1 MKVCMESVAPRATRR
16 FVLQATGAVVG
27 VGLLTAR
34 ASLSAA
40 ADSLPLIKKPIPSS
54 KEMLPVVGLGTN
66 NFDVGEPADLAARKE
81 VLQGMPG
88 LGGSVVDTAPLYGRS
103 EAVIGN
109 LVAELG
115 NRDRLFFATKVMSRD
130 SDGADGKASIEE
142 SFRRLRTDRID
153 LMQVHNLAGVEQL
166 IPVLQALKQAK
177 RIRYFG
183 ITTSN
188 PAQHPQM
195 MELMKRFPL
204 DFIQVDY
211 SIDNREVATSVL
223 PLALERHV
231 GVLINSPLGG
241 RRGAAS
247 VFSRVANRPLP
258 DWAAAI
264 DAQSWAQVFL
274 KYVVSHP
281 AVTCALSGTTQLKHL
296 DDNLRGARGRLPDAA
311 MRVRMEKYWDSNT

>member
-1 MKVCMESVAPRATRR
+1 MKVCMESRATRR

-54 KEMLPVVGLGTN
+54 KEMVPVVGLGTN
-66 NFDVGEPADLAARKE
+66 NFDVGEPADIAARKE

-103 EAVIGN
+103 EAVIGSI
-109 LVAELG
+109 VAELG

-142 SFRRLRTDRID
+142 SFRRLRTERID

-211 SIDNREVATSVL
+211 SIDNREVANSVL

-311 MRVRMEKYWDSNT
+311 MRVRMEKYWDANS

>member
-1 MKVCMESVAPRATRR
+1 MNSVLPRATRR
-16 FVLQATGAVVG
+16 RVLQAGVATG
-27 VGLLTAR
+27 VGLLAAR
-34 ASLSAA
+34 ASLSTAA
-40 ADSLPLIKKPIPSS
+40 NSLRLIEKRIPSS
-54 KEMLPVVGLGTN
+54 QEMVPAVGLGTN
-66 NFDVGEPADLAARKE
+66 NFDVGELADIAARKE

-103 EAVIGN
+103 ETVIGN
-109 LVAELG
+109 IVAELG

-153 LMQVHNLAGVEQL
+153 LMQVHNLAGVEQM

-183 ITTSN
+183 ITTSS

-195 MELMKRFPL
+195 MEFMQRLPL

-211 SIDNREVATSVL
+211 SIDNREVANSVL
-223 PLALERHV
+223 PLALQRHV

-258 DWAAAI
+258 DWAAEI

-311 MRVRMEKYWDSNT
+311 MRARMEKYWDSNT

>member
-1 MKVCMESVAPRATRR
+1 MNSVLPRATRR
-16 FVLQATGAVVG
+16 RVLQAGVATG
-27 VGLLTAR
+27 VGLLAAR
-34 ASLSAA
+34 ASLSTA
-40 ADSLPLIKKPIPSS
+40 ADSLRLIEKRIPSS
-54 KEMLPVVGLGTN
+54 KEKVPVVGLGTN
-66 NFDVGEPADLAARKE
+66 NFDVGGPADIAARKE

-103 EAVIGN
+103 EAVIGSI
-109 LVAELG
+109 VAELG

-153 LMQVHNLAGVEQL
+153 LMQVHNLVGVEQM
-166 IPVLQALKQAK
+166 IPMLQSLKQAR

-188 PAQHPQM
+188 PAEHPQM
-195 MELMKRFPL
+195 MEFMKRYPL

-211 SIDNREVATSVL
+211 SIDNREVAHSVL
-223 PLALERHV
+223 PLALERHI
-231 GVLINSPLGG
+231 GVLVNTPLGG

-247 VFSRVANRPLP
+247 VFSRVADKPLP

-311 MRVRMEKYWDSNT
+311 MRARMEKYWDSNT

>member
-1 MKVCMESVAPRATRR
+1 MSLVSPRPTRR

-27 VGLLTAR
+27 VGLLAAR
-34 ASLSAA
+34 ASPSAA

-54 KEMLPVVGLGTN
+54 REMVPVVGLGTN
-66 NFDVGEPADLAARKE
+66 NFDVDEPADIAARKE

-103 EAVIGN
+103 ETVIGSI
-109 LVAELG
+109 VAELG

-130 SDGADGKASIEE
+130 ADGADGKASIEE

-153 LMQVHNLAGVEQL
+153 LMQVHNLAGVEQM

-188 PAQHPQM
+188 PEQHPQM
-195 MELMKRFPL
+195 MEFMKRFPL

-211 SIDNREVATSVL
+211 SIDNREVANSVL
-223 PLALERHV
+223 PLALQRHV
-231 GVLINSPLGG
+231 GVLVNSPLGG

-258 DWAAAI
+258 DWAAEI
-264 DAQSWAQVFL
+264 DARSWAQVFL

-311 MRVRMEKYWDSNT
+311 MRARMEKYWDSNT

>member
-1 MKVCMESVAPRATRR
+1 MKVCMESRATRR

-54 KEMLPVVGLGTN
+54 KEMVPVVGLGTN

-142 SFRRLRTDRID
+142 SFRRLRTERID

-211 SIDNREVATSVL
+211 SIDNREVANSVL

-281 AVTCALSGTTQLKHL
+281 AVTCALSGTSQLKHL

>member
-1 MKVCMESVAPRATRR
+1 MNSVLPRATRR
-16 FVLQATGAVVG
+16 LVLQAG
-27 VGLLTAR
+27 VATSFGLLAAG
-34 ASLSAA
+34 ASLGAA

-54 KEMLPVVGLGTN
+54 KEMVPVVGLGTN
-66 NFDVGEPADLAARKE
+66 NFDVGEPADIAARKE

-103 EAVIGN
+103 EAVIGGI
-109 LVAELG
+109 VADLG

-153 LMQVHNLAGVEQL
+153 LMQVHNLAGVEQM
-166 IPVLQALKQAK
+166 IPVLQALKQSK

-195 MELMKRFPL
+195 MEFMKRYPL

-211 SIDNREVATSVL
+211 SIDNREVANSVL
-223 PLALERHV
+223 PLALERRI

-247 VFSRVANRPLP
+247 VFSKVADKPLP

-264 DAQSWAQVFL
+264 DAQSWAQVLL

-296 DDNLRGARGRLPDAA
+296 DDNLRGERGRLPDAA
-311 MRVRMEKYWDSNT
+311 MRARMEKYWDSNT

>member
-1 MKVCMESVAPRATRR
+1 MKVCMESRATRR

-54 KEMLPVVGLGTN
+54 KEMVPVVGLGTN

-142 SFRRLRTDRID
+142 SFRRLRTERID

-211 SIDNREVATSVL
+211 SIDNREVANSVL

-296 DDNLRGARGRLPDAA
+296 DDNLRGARGRMPDAA

>member
-1 MKVCMESVAPRATRR
+1 MESRATRR

-54 KEMLPVVGLGTN
+54 KEMVPVVGLGTN

-142 SFRRLRTDRID
+142 SFRRLRTERID

-211 SIDNREVATSVL
+211 SIDNREVANSVL

>member
-1 MKVCMESVAPRATRR
+1 MKVCMESRATRR

-54 KEMLPVVGLGTN
+54 KEMVPVVGLGTN

-142 SFRRLRTDRID
+142 SFRRLRTERID

-211 SIDNREVATSVL
+211 SIDNREVANSVL

>member
-1 MKVCMESVAPRATRR
+1 MNSFFPRASRR
-16 FVLQATGAVVG
+16 RVLQAGVAAGVG
-27 VGLLTAR
+27 VLAAR
-34 ASLSAA
+34 ASLSAT
-40 ADSLPLIKKPIPSS
+40 ADSLPLIRKLIPSS
-54 KEMLPVVGLGTN
+54 QEMVPAVGLGTN
-66 NFDVGEPADLAARKE
+66 NFDVGEPADIAARKE

-103 EAVIGN
+103 ETVIGN
-109 LVAELG
+109 IVAELG

-142 SFRRLRTDRID
+142 SFRRLRTERID
-153 LMQVHNLAGVEQL
+153 LMQVHNLAGVEQM

-183 ITTSN
+183 ITTSS

-195 MELMKRFPL
+195 MEFMKRLPL

-211 SIDNREVATSVL
+211 SIDNREVANSVL
-223 PLALERHV
+223 PLALQRHV

-258 DWAAAI
+258 DWASAI

-311 MRVRMEKYWDSNT
+311 MRARMEKYWDSNT

>member
-1 MKVCMESVAPRATRR
+1 MESVAPRATRR

-40 ADSLPLIKKPIPSS
+40 ADSLPLIKKSIPSS
-54 KEMLPVVGLGTN
+54 KEMVPVVGLGTN

-142 SFRRLRTDRID
+142 SFRRLRTERID

-211 SIDNREVATSVL
+211 SIDNREVANSVL

-281 AVTCALSGTTQLKHL
+281 AVTCALSGTSQLKHL

>member
-1 MKVCMESVAPRATRR
+1 MKVCMESRATRR

-54 KEMLPVVGLGTN
+54 KEMVPVVGLGTN

-103 EAVIGN
+103 ETVIGSI
-109 LVAELG
+109 VAELG

-142 SFRRLRTDRID
+142 SFRRLRTERID

-211 SIDNREVATSVL
+211 SIDNREVANSVL

>member
-1 MKVCMESVAPRATRR
+1 MESVAPRATRR

-66 NFDVGEPADLAARKE
+66 NFDVGEPADLAVRKE

-211 SIDNREVATSVL
+211 SIDNREVANSVL

-258 DWAAAI
+258 DWAAEI

>member
-1 MKVCMESVAPRATRR
+1 MESRATRR

-54 KEMLPVVGLGTN
+54 KEMVPVVGLGTN

-142 SFRRLRTDRID
+142 SFRRLRTERID

-211 SIDNREVATSVL
+211 SIDNREVANSVL

-247 VFSRVANRPLP
+247 VLSRVANRPLP